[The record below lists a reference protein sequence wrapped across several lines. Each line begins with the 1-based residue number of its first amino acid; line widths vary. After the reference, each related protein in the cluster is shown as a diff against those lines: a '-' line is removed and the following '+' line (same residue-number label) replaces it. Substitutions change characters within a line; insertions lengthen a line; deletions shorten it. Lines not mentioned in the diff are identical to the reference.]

1 MIDLEFCVQALVLAH
16 GPAHP
21 ALRENKGNHMLLKR
35 AGELGLI
42 DAGIA
47 AAAADAYLAMRRR
60 LHQAALDGEETVK
73 LADGEMANEREAVKR
88 LWKEVFETREARR
101 EG

>member
-1 MIDLEFCVQALVLAH
+1 
-16 GPAHP
+16 
-21 ALRENKGNHMLLKR
+21 ALRENKGNHTLLKR

-60 LHQAALDGEETVK
+60 LHQAALNDEETVTVAPGDD
-73 LADGEMANEREAVKR
+73 LASERAAVER
-88 LWKEVFETREARR
+88 LWDALFGAP
-101 EG
+101 